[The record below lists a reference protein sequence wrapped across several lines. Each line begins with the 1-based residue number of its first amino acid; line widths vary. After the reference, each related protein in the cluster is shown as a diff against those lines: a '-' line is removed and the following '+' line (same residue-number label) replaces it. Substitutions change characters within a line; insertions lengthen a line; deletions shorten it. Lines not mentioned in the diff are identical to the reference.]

1 MNLVSPFDPVMA
13 LMFYKPGSYQPDNI
27 AKKINKVL
35 EGNIVKKPGE
45 LYIMTT
51 VDEFNMWNGFIRWK
65 MSKERVKMMKA
76 EGWAMAPYRF
86 DIEEAGKCIVLL
98 SDTILMFLNR
108 CIAAQPIPAR
118 KWSGIT
124 IT

>member
-1 MNLVSPFDPVMA
+1 
-13 LMFYKPGSYQPDNI
+13 
-27 AKKINKVL
+27 
-35 EGNIVKKPGE
+35 
-45 LYIMTT
+45 
-51 VDEFNMWNGFIRWK
+51 
-65 MSKERVKMMKA
+65 MMKA
-76 EGWAMAPYRF
+76 EGWAMVPYRF